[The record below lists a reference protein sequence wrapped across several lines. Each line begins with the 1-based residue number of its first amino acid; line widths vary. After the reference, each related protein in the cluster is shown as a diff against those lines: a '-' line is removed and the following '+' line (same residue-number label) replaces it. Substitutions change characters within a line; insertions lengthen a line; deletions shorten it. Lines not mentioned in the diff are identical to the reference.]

1 MNSIWYLFRQ
11 HKNGNIERKWKYE
24 YFSKRKSS
32 RSLETFLHLLQ
43 QWWGIEETFQ
53 TKLFR
58 FHPNFTRILDDWFI
72 SYLNFYEQAQNMND
86 VMTAVE
92 NYMKGEM
99 QMSQVMDGACGMW
112 KMKMH
117 FQKNIGVATRSRD
130 GKFSTRP
137 RDAAVQS

>member
-1 MNSIWYLFRQ
+1 METL
-11 HKNGNIERKWKYE
+11 KENGNMNISPNEKVAAVWKHFYI
-24 YFSKRKSS
+24 
-32 RSLETFLHLLQ
+32 LLQ